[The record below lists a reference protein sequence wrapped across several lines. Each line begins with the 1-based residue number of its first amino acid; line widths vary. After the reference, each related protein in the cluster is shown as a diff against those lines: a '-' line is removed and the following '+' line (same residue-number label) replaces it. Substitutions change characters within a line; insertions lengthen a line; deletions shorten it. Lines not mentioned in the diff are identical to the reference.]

1 MNLKSVFFGVVALSL
16 AVAAG
21 FQFWLVH
28 KLKNQCV
35 TDLRIAPVI
44 AGGCLTGSFLF
55 NALWLG
61 ARAKMRPTT
70 VRAALF
76 LWVVLVTVGTVAA
89 GATLGQLLLRGVVCP
104 TLVSDIPLVLLQ
116 YASIGLLVFSI
127 SVPHALKK
135 RGGSVQP
142 ASNSE
147 EGGPFLELKKPLVFL

>member
-1 MNLKSVFFGVVALSL
+1 MNLKSIFFGVVALSL

-61 ARAKMRPTT
+61 ARAKMRVTT

-76 LWVVLVTVGTVAA
+76 LWVVLVTVGTTAA
-89 GATLGQLLLRGVVCP
+89 GATLGQLVLRRVVCP
-104 TLVSDIPLVLLQ
+104 GLVSDIPLVLLQ

-127 SVPHALKK
+127 SVPHAIKK
-135 RGGSVQP
+135 RSDSVQP
-142 ASNSE
+142 ATSTDDDS
-147 EGGPFLELKKPLVFL
+147 PFLELKKPLVFI